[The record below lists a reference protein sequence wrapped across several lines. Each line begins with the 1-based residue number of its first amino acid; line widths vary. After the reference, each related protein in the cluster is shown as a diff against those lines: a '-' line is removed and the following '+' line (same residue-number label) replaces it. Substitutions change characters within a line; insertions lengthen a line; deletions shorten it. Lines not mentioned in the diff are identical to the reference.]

1 MFDRSQRDCIHPTIA
16 RTIVNR
22 AYYAALLHASNV
34 TGVSTSGK
42 QGHKDIVN
50 ALKNR
55 NLSAGNTLD
64 ELRLWRQDAD
74 YGSAVI
80 PSNRPGQAIK
90 KAHSLLKY
98 FGIVDKRFD
107 PDCKPYTSDF
117 LDCTSQQPQASDS
130 GQGEGG
136 RTASP
141 QDL

>member
-1 MFDRSQRDCIHPTIA
+1 MFDRSQRGCIHPAVA

-22 AYYAALLHASNV
+22 AYYAALLHASNI
-34 TGVSTSGK
+34 TGVPTSGK

-50 ALKNR
+50 ALKTQ
-55 NLSAGNTLD
+55 SFIAGNTLD

-90 KAHSLLKY
+90 KAHSVLKH

-107 PDCKPYTSDF
+107 PDSKPYTSPE
-117 LDCTSQQPQASDS
+117 SVS
-130 GQGEGG
+130 
-136 RTASP
+136 SP
-141 QDL
+141 S